1 MVNFTV
7 IAGGYTSFVASY
19 LFNSDTNTVSLLGNY
34 TTGPDPS
41 WIIPHPTNTSILYA
55 TNEDDSGAVQSFTVT
70 PDGVVSKALD
80 TVPSGG
86 SSPAF
91 GAPLPIGGQF
101 AVVNYNSG
109 TGLIIPT
116 TTDPLTFATN
126 ATLITFPPPAGG
138 VSHPHMAL
146 QHGNETFVTD
156 LGADKVWRLSE
167 APGGDPGH
175 WAIHGFIQQPK
186 GSGPRHM
193 AIYNA
198 ELYIIHE
205 LSSTLTVQAIPAFP
219 NGTSTLLGNVSIIPP
234 NPPVGSLFAGG
245 EILIPAPSAA
255 FPTPYIYVSNRNTGT
270 QDPRGDA
277 INVYQRTPGSVPLT
291 LVAQVYTGLDQIR
304 GMQFGREDN
313 GGDAYL
319 MAGGVAGT
327 AGVVVLKRT
336 KGGAGLEIVANNT
349 QIPTRT
355 SFVWL

>member
-1 MVNFTV
+1 MVNFTI
-7 IAGGYTSFVASY
+7 IAGGYTTFIASY
-19 LFNSDTNTVSLLGNY
+19 LFNSDTNAVSLLNTY
-34 TTGPDPS
+34 PTGTDPS
-41 WIIPHPTNTSILYA
+41 WIIGHPTNESILYA
-55 TNEDDSGAVQSFTVT
+55 TNEDTPGAVQSFTVT
-70 PDGVVSKALD
+70 STGVLSAPVD

-86 SSPAF
+86 NAPAF
-91 GAPLPIGGQF
+91 GAPLPVGGQF

-116 TTDPLTFATN
+116 TSDPLHFSNSAS
-126 ATLITFPPPAGG
+126 LITFPPPAGG

-146 QHGNETFVTD
+146 QYGNEVFVSD

-167 APGGDPGH
+167 VNGNPGT
-175 WAIHGFIQQPK
+175 WSIHGFIQQPT

-193 AIYNA
+193 AIYND

-205 LSSTLTVQAIPAFP
+205 LSSTLTVQAIPSFP
-219 NGTSTLLGNVSIIPP
+219 NGTTPFLGNVSILPP
-234 NPPVGSLFAGG
+234 TYPAGAAFAGG
-245 EILIPAPSAA
+245 EILLPPPTPA

-277 INVYQRTPGSVPLT
+277 IDVYQRTNNAVGLT
-291 LVAQVYTGLDQIR
+291 RVAQVFTGLDQIR
-304 GMQFGREDN
+304 GMQFGKAEN

-336 KGGAGLEIVANNT
+336 NGGAGLEIVANNT
-349 QIPTRT
+349 QLPTRT